1 MSIYKISYNNIKKNP
16 KNYLLYFISIVFSSF
31 IFFSFNSIKYN
42 RDVLK
47 SIGSVALGLNLSSI
61 VVLFFSFIFI
71 YNANVFFR
79 EKRKKEIGLYNL
91 LGITKKKIGL
101 MFIYEGFIL
110 GIFGVLVG
118 VLLGFMFSKIIMM
131 LLVRLMELDVI
142 IHMNFS
148 LIAISETMLVF
159 TLIILILAV
168 ENFHVIK
175 KIPLVNLFREEKQ
188 VEDMGKTSKIK
199 GILGM
204 VLIAM
209 GYALALSHKTTV
221 GSLGRL
227 TFILII
233 VIIGTQLFYKAGLS
247 ILLKRLK
254 KFQNFYFKGTNMVS
268 IAETSYKIKSNANI
282 LSTVTILIAVCVTA
296 LGTTT
301 TFYYDLQKNINNR
314 IKFACAIEENS
325 DSIKKQVDNVLKKY
339 DDKILFN
346 DVIEFKVVQGSYVSE
361 FLSINKKYRSE
372 ISVEVLSESSYKK
385 LMNYEKR
392 KYTRLNSN
400 KDVYL
405 IEDSTM
411 IDMFNTDL
419 KEPFIFKDRDQK
431 FNIKAS
437 YKEMITNEKI
447 NESIIVVKDSVYAS
461 LNKVDRIK
469 KIRCID
475 VKDKRNSFELSNDI
489 NKIAKSNKADFS
501 SYAYNYK
508 QAYKVF
514 GLLFFIGIIL
524 SILFII
530 ATGSLILF
538 KQISNI
544 YDNKARYIALK
555 KIGAN
560 NNHIEKILLKQ
571 TSIIFLLPVVLGTF
585 HNLFAME
592 ILKRSLR
599 ESITIPVVIT
609 LIVYY
614 IAYGIFY
621 LITVKYSKNMIIKS

>member
-16 KNYLLYFISIVFSSF
+16 RNYLLYFISIVFSSF
-31 IFFSFNSIKYN
+31 IFFSFNSIRYN
-42 RDVLK
+42 KDVLK
-47 SIGSVALGLNLSSI
+47 SIGSIALGLSLSSI

-110 GIFGVLVG
+110 GILGVLVG
-118 VLLGFMFSKIIMM
+118 VFLGFMFSKIIMM
-131 LLVRLMELDVI
+131 LLVRLMGLDVI

-159 TLIILILAV
+159 TLIILIIGV
-168 ENFHVIK
+168 ENFHLIK
-175 KIPLVNLFREEKQ
+175 KIPLVNLFKEEKQ
-188 VEDMGKTSKIK
+188 VEDIGKTSKIK
-199 GILGM
+199 GTLGM

-247 ILLKRLK
+247 ILLKGLK
-254 KFQNFYFKGTNMVS
+254 KFQDFYFKGTNMIS
-268 IAETSYKIKSNANI
+268 IAETSYKVKSNANI

-314 IKFACAIEENS
+314 IKFACTIEENS
-325 DSIKKQVDNVLKKY
+325 HSIKRQVDNVLKKY
-339 DDKILFN
+339 DDKILFS
-346 DVIEFKVVQGSYVSE
+346 DVIEFKVVQGSYVNE
-361 FLSINKKYRSE
+361 FLTTNKKDRSE

-419 KEPFIFKDRDQK
+419 KEPFILKDGNKK

-447 NESIIVVKDSVYAS
+447 NESVIVVKDSVYAS

-475 VKDKRNSFELSNDI
+475 IKDKKNSFELSNDI
-489 NKIAKSNKADFS
+489 NKIAKSNKVNFS
-501 SYAYNYK
+501 SYAYDYRN
-508 QAYKVF
+508 AYKIF

-560 NNHIEKILLKQ
+560 NKHIEKILLKQ

-592 ILKRSLR
+592 ILKRYLR
-599 ESITIPVVIT
+599 DSITIPVAIT

-614 IAYGIFY
+614 ITYGIFY

>member
-148 LIAISETMLVF
+148 LIAISETLLVF

-254 KFQNFYFKGTNMVS
+254 KFQNFYFRGTNMVS

-325 DSIKKQVDNVLKKY
+325 DGLKKQVDNVLKKY

-411 IDMFNTDL
+411 IDVFNTDL

-560 NNHIEKILLKQ
+560 NKHIEKILLKQ